1 MPKSI
6 PQPQTLPI
14 VQPQQGVQTAD
25 TQSHLKTAPIKF
37 SKRKR
42 EVIKHS
48 SAVQITNSITLLQR
62 RAWNILLA
70 RAYDDMPSSDRYQ
83 MRVRDLIEL
92 LDYNSNDDAHLK
104 EALEKLTTTAVRW
117 NILRKDQSSE
127 WGVFPLLAGAVI
139 KQGVLTY
146 AFSPFLKERLHNPR
160 MYARISLSFQNK
172 FQSKHALALYELCLD
187 YFDFDRAYGETP
199 YISVSQ
205 FRELMGVTDDEY
217 QSFAR
222 LNEKVIKKA
231 VIEINALSDLAV
243 TVRFERKMRKI
254 DALKFCVNRR
264 TEMVLPFAS
273 IDPDVDAIPTGS
285 GKQLTDQQVI
295 EQQLLKYEMVFGQLT
310 IDQQEIVINA
320 AFEALPPFVKT
331 YTAGNK
337 PNITDKTTEILLRHE
352 RNLILDKMM
361 KKK

>member
-1 MPKSI
+1 MPKRSQH
-6 PQPQTLPI
+6 PQALPA
-14 VQPQQGVQTAD
+14 VQPTFVVQPTD
-25 TQSHLKTAPIKF
+25 PLSSLKTAPIKF
-37 SKRKR
+37 SKRKK

-83 MRVRDLIEL
+83 MRVRDLVEL

-254 DALKFCVNRR
+254 DSLKFCVNRR

-273 IDPDVDAIPTGS
+273 LETPEGVTE
-285 GKQLTDQQVI
+285 GKNNKQMT
-295 EQQLLKYEMVFGQLT
+295 EQQILEQQMLKYDLLFGQLT
-310 IDQQEIVINA
+310 KDQQVTLIA
-320 AFEALPPFVKT
+320 DAFEALPPFVKT
-331 YTAGNK
+331 YTPGNQ

-352 RNLILDKMM
+352 RNRILDEMM
-361 KKK
+361 KKS